1 MILLEGNKL
10 QNLFGGI
17 NLGKIRIN
25 NMSFHTFNGVFAEEK
40 KLGQRLQID
49 AELTYPIETKVQ
61 HDDLKETVSYADV
74 YQTIEDFV
82 LNHNF
87 NLIESVANH
96 LLQLILDKYPTIEA
110 VKLKVRK
117 YSVPIAGIFDN
128 VEIEV
133 SGDRHHE

>member
-1 MILLEGNKL
+1 M
-10 QNLFGGI
+10 
-17 NLGKIRIN
+17 GKIRIN

-40 KLGQRLQID
+40 KLGQRLEID
-49 AELTYPIETKVQ
+49 AELTYPIEEKVL
-61 HDDLKETVSYADV
+61 HDNLKETVSYADI

-82 LNHNF
+82 LNNNY

-96 LLQLILDKYPTIEA
+96 LLKKILATYPTIQA

-128 VEIEV
+128 IEIEV
-133 SGDRHHE
+133 SGEQHHE

>member
-1 MILLEGNKL
+1 M
-10 QNLFGGI
+10 
-17 NLGKIRIN
+17 GKIRIN
-25 NMSFHTFNGVFAEEK
+25 NMSFHTYNGVFAEEK
-40 KLGQRLQID
+40 KLGQKLQLD
-49 AELTYPIETKVQ
+49 AELSYPIEQLVQ

-82 LNHNF
+82 LSNNY

-96 LLQLILDKYPTIEA
+96 LLQKLLATYPTIEA
-110 VKLKVRK
+110 ITLRVRK

-133 SGDRHHE
+133 SGAQKHDD

>member
-1 MILLEGNKL
+1 MVK
-10 QNLFGGI
+10 
-17 NLGKIRIN
+17 LGKIRIN
-25 NMSFHTFNGVFAEEK
+25 NMSFHTYNGVFAEEK
-40 KLGQRLQID
+40 KLGQKLQLD
-49 AELTYPIETKVQ
+49 AELSYPIEQLVQ

-82 LNHNF
+82 LSNNY

-96 LLQLILDKYPTIEA
+96 LLQKLLATYPTIEA
-110 VKLKVRK
+110 ITLRVRK

-133 SGDRHHE
+133 SGAQKHDD

>member
-1 MILLEGNKL
+1 M
-10 QNLFGGI
+10 
-17 NLGKIRIN
+17 GKIRIN

-49 AELTYPIETKVQ
+49 AELTYPIEETVK

-82 LNHNF
+82 LNNNY

-96 LLQLILDKYPTIEA
+96 LLKKILADYPTIQA

-128 VEIEV
+128 IEIEV

>member
-1 MILLEGNKL
+1 MVCL
-10 QNLFGGI
+10 Q
-17 NLGKIRIN
+17 KK
-25 NMSFHTFNGVFAEEK
+25 K
-40 KLGQRLQID
+40 KLGQKLQLD
-49 AELTYPIETKVQ
+49 AELSYPIEQLVQ

-82 LNHNF
+82 LSNNY

-96 LLQLILDKYPTIEA
+96 LLQKLLATYPTIEA
-110 VKLKVRK
+110 ITLRVRK

-133 SGDRHHE
+133 SGAQKHDD